1 MGVEFKFNKAFI
13 WKKLRFVFHVIALS
27 IASFVLSLVPFFFLY
42 KYIPAMYVPFTE
54 EQRIDHFVV
63 FFSIMF
69 IVYYLLMKIR
79 KLLYGLIAA
88 GFLTLT
94 ITHFSDS
101 YRFTDLYYNY
111 KTFLFN
117 LREGAVRFVFEKYE
131 PETFTYAKD
140 FRAAIDYRNPSVREF
155 AVNIAVRNF
164 DDYNFR
170 GSLRMNVQSFSI
182 FKEVRNRWRYV
193 FDPNGEDY
201 WARASETIRLLKS
214 DGKFKGDCD
223 DYSIL
228 MAACI
233 KAIGGEVRLVRT
245 KLKDDNGIELNHVYP
260 EVKVGTEKDL
270 EDINYMIKQVLFP
283 NENKGEP
290 IYYHIDHNGDVWL
303 NFDYN
308 DYYPGGKYQ
317 SNIRVATLE
326 I

>member
-1 MGVEFKFNKAFI
+1 MAEESKFNKAYL
-13 WKKLRFVFHVIALS
+13 WKKARLVFHMITLT

-42 KYIPAMYVPFTE
+42 KYIPAMYVPFTD

-69 IVYYLLMKIR
+69 VIYYLLMKIR
-79 KLLYGLIAA
+79 KVLYILIAT

-94 ITHFSDS
+94 VTHFMDV
-101 YRFTDLYYNY
+101 YRYTDLFYNY

-117 LREGAVRFVFEKYE
+117 LREGAIRFVFEKYE
-131 PETFTYAKD
+131 PEDFAYADD
-140 FRAAIDYRNPSVREF
+140 FRAAIDYRNPSVRTF

-164 DDYNFR
+164 DDLNFR
-170 GSLRMNVQSFSI
+170 GNLRLNVQCFSI
-182 FKEVRNRWRYV
+182 FKEVRGRWRYV

-201 WARASETIRLLKS
+201 WSKASETIQLLKS

-228 MAACI
+228 MAACV
-233 KAIGGEVRLVRT
+233 KAIGGKVRLVRT
-245 KLKDDNGIELNHVYP
+245 KLRDDNGNELNHVYP
-260 EVKVGTEKDL
+260 EVYVGSEKDL

-283 NENKGEP
+283 DENRGEP
-290 IYYHIDHNGDVWL
+290 IYYHIDDYGGVWL

-317 SNIRVATLE
+317 STIRVATLE